1 MATFFETMNTVK
13 FRGIA
18 GWVRKE
24 ADLWPLRD
32 ILFEL
37 QGDIMQWGERA
48 DLKLKESGYDLRHVE
63 GRNPITLLVE
73 ALEHDIM
80 VIETYCASNHIE
92 RSK

>member
-1 MATFFETMNTVK
+1 MNTVK

-18 GWVRKE
+18 GWVKKE

-37 QGDIMQWGERA
+37 QTDIQEWGA
-48 DLKLKESGYDLRHVE
+48 NTDLNLKEMGYRISDIA
-63 GRNPITLLVE
+63 GRNPVVLMVE

-80 VIETYCASNHIE
+80 VIETYCTSNHIQ
-92 RSK
+92 RP